1 MNTSTTT
8 NMTTPSREK
17 EPGLYSPGRK
27 PSPRFLPQRRQ
38 IVRFLRLLER
48 AAMEP
53 PFRAVFW
60 LLLHLAPSSARI
72 RSRWGVSAKAAYLL
86 GVLTGA
92 DLAFAQE
99 VREISVIE
107 FGVATGRGLLTL
119 QKEAAAVEKETGVAI
134 KVYGFD
140 SGASGTPELIGD
152 YRDHPDATRPG
163 DFPMDEAAL
172 RARLSSRTTLILG
185 DVAETVPNF
194 FEKYNPPPVGFVS
207 IDIDSYSAARHALK
221 IFALPDK
228 RMLRQV
234 PLFLGLENV
243 WNHKF
248 AGELLAIREFNRQN
262 TGVKIDRWYGA
273 KKENAFP
280 ERIYFEQMYLAHD
293 LDAISRAGLDSRF
306 ERRVSAAL

>member
-1 MNTSTTT
+1 M
-8 NMTTPSREK
+8 
-17 EPGLYSPGRK
+17 
-27 PSPRFLPQRRQ
+27 
-38 IVRFLRLLER
+38 
-48 AAMEP
+48 
-53 PFRAVFW
+53 
-60 LLLHLAPSSARI
+60 

-86 GVLTGA
+86 GVLTA
-92 DLAFAQE
+92 AEQAMAQN

-140 SGASGTPELIGD
+140 TGVGGTPKLIGD
-152 YRDHPDATRPG
+152 YRDHPDSCHPG

-185 DVAETVPNF
+185 DVAETVQSF
-194 FEKYNPPPVGFVS
+194 FEKYNAPPLGFVS
-207 IDIDSYSAARHALK
+207 IDIDSYSATRDALRV
-221 IFALPDK
+221 FTLPNK

-234 PLFLGLENV
+234 PLFLGLENL

-248 AGELLAIREFNRQN
+248 AGELLAIREFNREN

-273 KKENAFP
+273 KKGNAFP

-306 ERRVSAAL
+306 ERRVSWAL